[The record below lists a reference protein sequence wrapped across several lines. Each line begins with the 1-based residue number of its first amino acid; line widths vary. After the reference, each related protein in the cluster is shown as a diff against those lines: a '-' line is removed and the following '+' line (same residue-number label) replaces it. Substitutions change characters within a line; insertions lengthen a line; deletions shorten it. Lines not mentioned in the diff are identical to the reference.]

1 MSASEA
7 SKMDPRS
14 ELKNEAV
21 EVANLLVETFDLY
34 EGLKRDYYPRVM
46 QLRLRLKTQP
56 QLKDE
61 IGMIEEYL
69 KLDYMNMAAAFD
81 LSFESLLSTL
91 DSLGGSSWDPLT
103 IPGIPFDSDL
113 SIIKLPGTLA
123 FSVGV
128 ALPRPTYSF
137 SGVQQLIGE
146 LLISRSLQRNILG
159 GLLKDGFTKTSNFQR
174 TQKEKITTELGKMG
188 GIYLRSAELETVLTS
203 IERGESSILNAL
215 FSLAEVYRKLK
226 EDAAGVRKIL
236 LRSIHLKEM
245 GEDFFKRHNIVLV
258 ERSF

>member
-7 SKMDPRS
+7 SKMEPRLG
-14 ELKNEAV
+14 LKSEAV
-21 EVANLLVETFDLY
+21 RVRNLLVETFELY
-34 EGLKRDYYPRVM
+34 EDLKRDHYPRTVS
-46 QLRLRLKTQP
+46 LRLRLKTQP
-56 QLKDE
+56 QLKEE
-61 IGMIEEYL
+61 IAMIEEYL

-103 IPGIPFDSDL
+103 IPGIPIDSDL
-113 SIIKLPGTLA
+113 SIIKLPGTLV
-123 FSVGV
+123 FSVGL
-128 ALPRPTYSF
+128 ALPGPTNSF
-137 SGVQQLIGE
+137 RGVQQLIGE
-146 LLISRSLQRNILG
+146 LLVSRSLQRNILG
-159 GLLKDGFTKTSNFQR
+159 GLLKERFTETSNFQR
-174 TQKEKITTELGKMG
+174 TQKAKITTELGKMG

-203 IERGESSILNAL
+203 IERGESSIINAL

-245 GEDFFKRHNIVLV
+245 GGDFFKRHNIVLV